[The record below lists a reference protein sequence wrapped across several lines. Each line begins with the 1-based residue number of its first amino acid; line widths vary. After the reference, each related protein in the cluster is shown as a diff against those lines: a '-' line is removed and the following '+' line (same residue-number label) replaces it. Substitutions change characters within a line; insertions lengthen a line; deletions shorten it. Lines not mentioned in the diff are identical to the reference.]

1 MELVTI
7 ATYYLP
13 QELALFKSKLESR
26 GIECYV
32 KDELTVQ
39 VLNLYSHAVGG
50 VKLQVKKSDAL
61 LAMAVLSESDD
72 FKHEHIQSR
81 LRCPNCHSVNIDG
94 HGLNG
99 KICMSLLLMWDTLIT
114 FTQPKFECFDC
125 HTVFRINTK
134 AKEAI

>member
-1 MELVTI
+1 MDLVTI
-7 ATYYLP
+7 ATYHLP

-50 VKLQVKKSDAL
+50 VKLQVRKSDAL
-61 LAMAVLSESDD
+61 LAMAVLAESDD

-81 LRCPNCHSVNIDG
+81 LRCPSCNSDNIDG
-94 HGLNG
+94 YGLNG
-99 KICMSLLLMWDTLIT
+99 KICMSLLLMWDTLVT
-114 FTQPKFECFDC
+114 FTQPKFKCFDC
-125 HTVFRINTK
+125 RTIFRFNAK
-134 AKEAI
+134 AKEAV